1 MAFFRK
7 KKKEEEKKNQI
18 LDVKNIRTGCRASN
32 SDEAIVSVG
41 KMLLDAGYIEEG
53 YIQGM
58 LNRDHG
64 LTTYIGNDI
73 AIPHGEYEVKD
84 CVKQTGLAIQIY
96 PDGIPWA
103 GQTARV
109 VIGIAATTDEHVT
122 ILQNIAEKLGDMDVV
137 EQVVKG
143 SPEFIHSIM
152 TGDAA

>member
-7 KKKEEEKKNQI
+7 KKKEDTGNQI
-18 LDVKNIRTGCRASN
+18 LDVNNIRTGCRADT

-41 KMLLDAGYIEEG
+41 QMLLDAGFIEEG

-73 AIPHGEYEVKD
+73 AIPHGEYDVKD
-84 CVKQTGLAIQIY
+84 CVKRTGLAIQIY

-103 GQTARV
+103 GGTVRV
-109 VIGIAATTDEHVT
+109 VIGIAATTDEHIT
-122 ILQNIAEKLGDMDVV
+122 ILQNIAERLGDMAVV
-137 EQVVKG
+137 EEVVSG
-143 SPEFIHSIM
+143 TPASIHRIM
-152 TGDAA
+152 TEKTA